1 MAATQQKQRGRLH
14 HQASDGRTAAAR
26 QAGRMAEV
34 SLPHPGTPH
43 GPIWAVAISASPRSR
58 KDEDRP
64 LLFVSRWDL
73 RLWASEELAAK
84 DQVVVKNGL
93 NSVHQFIAMSPSS
106 RGQQRSF
113 NCLSEVSVCMH

>member
-1 MAATQQKQRGRLH
+1 MEELRRLDKQGAWLRFLFHTRAPPMAPSGPWPSLLRPRKLKQ
-14 HQASDGRTAAAR
+14 
-26 QAGRMAEV
+26 
-34 SLPHPGTPH
+34 
-43 GPIWAVAISASPRSR
+43 AILAPLSR

-73 RLWASEELAAK
+73 RLWASKELAAK

>member
-26 QAGRMAEV
+26 QAGRMAE
-34 SLPHPGTPH
+34 
-43 GPIWAVAISASPRSR
+43 SR